1 MGVRNKYCSICEKG
15 DAKKPHACYK
25 NWTGA
30 SSSME
35 TDILL
40 QGFLEAD
47 KQHGVHYMNF
57 IGNGDSSVY
66 PTLIANVPGLGYYIK
81 KQECA
86 NHALKCLRVSLERL
100 EKDKPSYKGKHKLTE
115 GMRQ

>member
-1 MGVRNKYCSICEKG
+1 
-15 DAKKPHACYK
+15 
-25 NWTGA
+25 
-30 SSSME
+30 ME

-40 QGFLEAD
+40 QGFLEAE
-47 KQHGVHYMNF
+47 KQHGVHHMNF
-57 IGNGDSSVY
+57 IGDGDSSVY
-66 PTLIANVPGLGYYIK
+66 PILIANVPGLGYYIK

-86 NHALKCLRVSLERL
+86 NHALKCFTVSLERS